1 LLISCAWETTDG
13 GEAIMQT
20 RALGSSGI
28 QVSALGLG
36 CMGMSQSYGV
46 RDDEESVKTIHRAL
60 ALGVTHFDTANVY
73 GGGHN
78 EELLGR
84 ALGARRPAVVVA
96 TKCGLKLDEQGIPIL
111 VDARPER
118 IIEAC
123 DASLQRLGT
132 DVIDLYYLHRVDPQ
146 VPIEDSIGA
155 FAQLVAAGKVRF
167 IGLSEASASTIRRAH
182 RVHPIA
188 AVQSEYS
195 LWFRE
200 PEDRVLPACRELGIA
215 FVPFSPLGK
224 GFLSG
229 GVTEV
234 EALAPNDMRRS
245 VPRFHAGNLQRNV
258 TLVKRLGEIAA
269 SLGAT
274 PAQVALAWVLAQGED
289 VVPIPGTKRR
299 TYLEENLAALDVR
312 LDPPTLSILDAL
324 FARDAVAGARYPESM
339 MRLVDGD

>member
-1 LLISCAWETTDG
+1 
-13 GEAIMQT
+13 MQM
-20 RALGSSGI
+20 RVLGSSGL

-46 RDDEESVKTIHRAL
+46 RDDAESVETIDRAL
-60 ALGVTHFDTANVY
+60 DLGVTHFDTANVY

-84 ALGARRPAVVVA
+84 ALGARRRAVVVA
-96 TKCGLKLDEQGIPIL
+96 TKCGLKPDEHGIPVL
-111 VDARPER
+111 VDARPGR

-146 VPIEDSIGA
+146 VPIEESIGA

-182 RVHPIA
+182 RVHPIT

-234 EALAPNDMRRS
+234 EALGPNDMRRS
-245 VPRFHAGNLQRNV
+245 VPRFHAENLQRNV

-274 PAQVALAWVLAQGED
+274 PAQVALAWVLAQGPD
-289 VVPIPGTKRR
+289 LLPIPGTKRR
-299 TYLEENLAALDVR
+299 TYLEENLAALELR
-312 LDPPTLSILDAL
+312 LDAPVLATLDRL